1 MEKKKL
7 IPRELLKQF
16 IKENNLK
23 TAEDAKDL
31 VKDLFADTIQGS
43 GSIAGTMAHFSPY
56 YPLIDSRHVIAK
68 ATGIVTDHRY
78 IVASGGK
85 FMGIDLARRH
95 WNERQ

>member
-31 VKDLFADTIQGS
+31 VKDLFADTIHFTGKWLYRRNDGS
-43 GSIAGTMAHFSPY
+43 FQPVLSTH
-56 YPLIDSRHVIAK
+56 
-68 ATGIVTDHRY
+68 
-78 IVASGGK
+78 
-85 FMGIDLARRH
+85 
-95 WNERQ
+95 